1 MRSEFTL
8 RSKRFPSVVVI
19 VDNVSPLSLG
29 FSPVRLAHLLLMHTA
44 VAKVFARG
52 NARTNSANR
61 RSSLY
66 GMFGS
71 IIEGGERRT
80 RESISRGVKPRT

>member
-1 MRSEFTL
+1 
-8 RSKRFPSVVVI
+8 
-19 VDNVSPLSLG
+19 
-29 FSPVRLAHLLLMHTA
+29 MHTA
-44 VAKVFARG
+44 VAEVFARG